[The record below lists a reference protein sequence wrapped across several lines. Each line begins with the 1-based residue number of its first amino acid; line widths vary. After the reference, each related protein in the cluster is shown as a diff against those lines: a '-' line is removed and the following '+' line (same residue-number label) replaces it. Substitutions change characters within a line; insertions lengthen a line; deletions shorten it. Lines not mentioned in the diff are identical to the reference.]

1 MARWATASASRFPSA
16 ATRWWSERTGHGQRQ
31 RDQGAAYV
39 FTEPSSGWAENQN
52 QNTPPTL
59 TQAAKLTASD
69 GAASSS
75 GTGLS
80 FGVSVSISGNTVV
93 AGAEFAKV
101 NGNLDQGAAYV
112 FTEPASGWTNMTQTA
127 KLTASDGT
135 EFDCFGSGV
144 SISGNTVVVG
154 ALEKTVGGNQYQ
166 GAAYVFAVPAP
177 TVTRLSPTSGPTTGG
192 TSVTITGTN
201 FTGVTAVDF
210 GTLAASSFTV
220 NAAGT
225 QIVATSPAESA
236 GTVYVTVTTASGT
249 STTSSADEFT
259 FTAKKQAI
267 VSAGL
272 LASKTSATVAATGFS
287 ATTPSSVSP
296 VSSVAADG
304 SDQQRKRDVA
314 ILALEAVFAQYV
326 R

>member
-1 MARWATASASRFPSA
+1 M
-16 ATRWWSERTGHGQRQ
+16 
-31 RDQGAAYV
+31 
-39 FTEPSSGWAENQN
+39 
-52 QNTPPTL
+52 
-59 TQAAKLTASD
+59 TQTAKLTASD
-69 GAASSS
+69 GAV
-75 GTGLS
+75 GRLS

-93 AGAEFAKV
+93 AGAEIAKV

-210 GTLAASSFTV
+210 GTVAARSFTV

-225 QIVATSPAESA
+225 QIVATSPADSA

-249 STTSSADEFT
+249 SAISSAEKFT
-259 FTAKKQAI
+259 FTSTKQAI

-272 LASKTSATVAATGFS
+272 SASKTSATITVTGLS

-296 VSSVAADG
+296 VSDS
-304 SDQQRKRDVA
+304 SDQQRKKEMA
-314 ILALEAVFAQYV
+314 ILALEAVFARYS